1 MKIRLTE
8 SKLRK
13 IVNESIKNILKEYS
27 FDWDRA
33 AEAYYGD
40 NEYLAGDR
48 PCIGTYSFF
57 DAIYN
62 ALENKYGEKIA
73 DEFYY
78 AFEKKQDDFTVSVST
93 EGYIENDK
101 DENRIHQLINSL
113 PNKNLVNIINELI
126 DEILNNITCD
136 DLQYDYQEYDYDDDY
151 DRE

>member
-1 MKIRLTE
+1 MKIKLTE
-8 SKLRK
+8 SKLKK
-13 IVNESIKNILKEYS
+13 IVNESIKNVLKEYS

-78 AFEKKQDDFTVSVST
+78 AFEKKQDDFNVSVST

-113 PNKNLVNIINELI
+113 PNKNLVKIINELI
-126 DEILNNITCD
+126 NEILDNITCD
-136 DLQYDYQEYDYDDDY
+136 DLQIDYPDYDYDD
-151 DRE
+151 